1 MSEWEILW
9 QSRDIFV
16 KGLLNTVALF
26 VLSFLGA
33 FVIGC
38 LANYWLERGWFA
50 RLLAKTYMNLMR
62 TVPFL
67 VLVYLLYYGLPQL
80 GLRLDAWI
88 AGVVGLAVY
97 HGAYFAEILRGSRLT
112 LPLGQV
118 EAARAHGFRPWG
130 MYVHLI
136 LPQLLLRS
144 RPLIGNQMVYALKD
158 TAFLSII
165 TVQELT
171 AAANTV
177 QAGYFIPTKA
187 FIVTIVFYIVLSM
200 LMDLGLKWVGK
211 RGIQRGF
218 EHA

>member
-9 QSRDIFV
+9 QSRDIFL
-16 KGLLNTVALF
+16 KGLLNTVTLF

-38 LANYWLERGWFA
+38 LANYWLERGWIA
-50 RLLAKTYMNLMR
+50 RLLAKTFINLMR

-67 VLVYLLYYGLPQL
+67 VLVYLIYYGLPQL
-80 GLRLDAWI
+80 GLRVDAWV
-88 AGVVGLAVY
+88 AGVVGLAIY

-118 EAARAHGFRPWG
+118 EAARAHGFCPWG

>member
-9 QSRDIFV
+9 QSRDIFF
-16 KGLLNTVALF
+16 KGLLSTITLF
-26 VLSFLGA
+26 LLSFLGS

-38 LANYWLERGWFA
+38 LANYWLEHGWLQ
-50 RLLAKTYMNLMR
+50 RLLAKSYMNLMR

-67 VLVYLLYYGLPQL
+67 VLVYLIYYGLPQL
-80 GLRLDAWI
+80 GLRVDAWV

-130 MYVHLI
+130 MYLHLI